1 MRRVHRTS
9 AACDTEEWWRKFSAT
24 FATAQRR
31 CHNSARLSEQPDGL
45 EKNGLK
51 VLSKNRGTA
60 EEMAAN
66 FYSMANHSA
75 PAMFT
80 NRRDRADRTFKAVEL
95 VPRTRYDQLECLVV
109 LITAYFVFRHLPP
122 HFAR

>member
-1 MRRVHRTS
+1 MSPRAV
-9 AACDTEEWWRKFSAT
+9 
-24 FATAQRR
+24 
-31 CHNSARLSEQPDGL
+31 
-45 EKNGLK
+45 
-51 VLSKNRGTA
+51 GTA

-80 NRRDRADRTFKAVEL
+80 NRRDRVDRTFKAVEL

-109 LITAYFVFRHLPP
+109 LITAYFAFSHLPP
-122 HFAR
+122 HFAKLTIKCPICGRVLSCSFVGAIPIVTSCRFRADVRKWPA